1 MTPMEPKSIDRV
13 YWEAAQLN
21 GDDQRRAYLDQ
32 ACGDNTQLRRRV
44 EELLDVAADASD
56 FLESPPV
63 SPVAGDESP
72 IDEGPGSVIGPYKLL
87 QQIGEGG
94 FGVVF
99 MAEQTQPVQ
108 RKVALKII
116 KPGMDTR
123 QVIARFE
130 AERQALAM
138 MDHPNIAKVF
148 DAGTTGDVERRQ
160 VSGVRH
166 GQATSS
172 LTPDPCSLTPFPGRP
187 YFVME
192 LVKGVP
198 ITTYCDEKRLSLKQR
213 LELFIPVC
221 QAVQHAH
228 QKGIIHRDL
237 KPTNVLVAEYDNHAV
252 PKVIDFG
259 VAKATGPKLTERTMF
274 TEFGQVI
281 GTVEYMSP
289 EQAKL
294 NQLDVDTRS
303 DIYSLGVLLYEL
315 LTGATPLERGRL
327 QGAAFDEML
336 RIIREEEPL
345 CPSTRLSTLAKGAL
359 STVAERRSVDPRE
372 LGQRMRGELDWIV
385 MKCLEKDRDRRYE
398 AANSLALD
406 IQHYLHDEPVLAC
419 PPSARYRL
427 SKFARRNRVALMTA
441 TLVAAALIVGTVA
454 SALLAVRAL
463 DAERSADDARAKA
476 EASFQKARQ
485 AVDDMYTQVAER
497 WLSQQPQ
504 MEPLQREFLTKA
516 LQFYAESAQRTGADP
531 AVRFETARAHRRM
544 AEIQHRLGQPVE
556 AESAFRQ
563 AIDRLQDLADEIPT
577 EAKYR
582 TELAGA
588 LHQRGVLLGD
598 TGQYSDEEAA
608 HRRALAIEQELA
620 TKFPAFAEYR
630 SKLGRAHWFVGQ
642 VLSHLHRRDEA
653 ETEFRSALAIQSKLA
668 AEFPSVPDHR
678 HHLAQTHLRL
688 AQALSYKDRVEEHE
702 QALREAAKL
711 LETLAAEFPTLPA
724 YRNELANV
732 YYWTMRKLPA
742 QQAEVYLR
750 RALALQE
757 KLAAEYPSVTDY
769 RYDLSRSQKNLG
781 DLLAQSDRTE
791 EAEEFYRRALAI
803 AEKLVADAP
812 TVHYYRARQALVK
825 LALGGLLEKTGKPTD
840 AQAAYEQAITLFK
853 SLVDEYPGV
862 WQYSPY
868 LSQAYSKL
876 ASLLTAAGRTEDA
889 EVANREAQRH
899 SPEGAASLAD
909 VAESFSDETDERP
922 TKLNSQKGETDR

>member
-1 MTPMEPKSIDRV
+1 MIPEKPNSIDRV
-13 YWEAAQLN
+13 YWDAAQLS

-32 ACGDNTQLRRRV
+32 ACGDNTELRRRV

-63 SPVAGDESP
+63 SPLAGDESP

-130 AERQALAM
+130 AERQALAL

-148 DAGTTGDVERRQ
+148 DAGCV
-160 VSGVRH
+160 GVHASACETRDAA
-166 GQATSS
+166 GSDTLKRELQ
-172 LTPDPCSLTPFPGRP
+172 PDTLKRELQLGRP

-198 ITTYCDEKRLSLKQR
+198 ITTYCDEKHLSLKER

-228 QKGIIHRDL
+228 QKGIIHRDI

-315 LTGATPLERGRL
+315 LTGSTPFARKRL
-327 QGAAFDEML
+327 QEAAFDEML
-336 RIIREEEPL
+336 RIIREEEPPK
-345 CPSTRLSTLAKGAL
+345 PSTRLSTLAKGAL
-359 STVAERRSVDPRE
+359 STVCECRGVDPRE
-372 LGQRMRGELDWIV
+372 LDQRMRGELDWIV

-398 AANSLALD
+398 AADGLARD
-406 IQHYLHDEPVLAC
+406 IERYLTDEPVQAC
-419 PPSARYRL
+419 SPSARYRL
-427 SKFARRNRVALMTA
+427 SKFARRNRVVLMTA
-441 TLVAAALIVGTVA
+441 SLVAAALIVGTLA
-454 SALLAVRAL
+454 SAWLAVRAFE
-463 DAERSADDARAKA
+463 AERLAEARLEAAIESSAEAEDARTTA
-476 EASFQKARQ
+476 EASFQKARR
-485 AVDDMYTQVAER
+485 AVDDMYTQVAEK
-497 WLSQQPQ
+497 WLANQPQ
-504 MEPLQREFLTKA
+504 MEPVQREFLEKA
-516 LQFYAESAQRTGADP
+516 LQFYTEAAQRTSSDAT
-531 AVRFETARAHRRM
+531 VRFETAMAYRRT

-556 AESAFRQ
+556 AETAFRQ
-563 AIDRLQDLADEIPT
+563 GTDRLQALADEFPSVS
-577 EAKYR
+577 KYR
-582 TELAGA
+582 SELADT
-588 LHQRGVLLGD
+588 LHLLGVLLGD
-598 TGQYSDEEAA
+598 TGRYSDEAA
-608 HRRALAIEQELA
+608 VHRRGLAIEQALA
-620 TKFPAFAEYR
+620 TEFPLVAEHR

-642 VLSHLHRRDEA
+642 VLAHLHRRKEA
-653 ETEFRSALAIQSKLA
+653 VKAFQSGLALQIQLA
-668 AEFPSVPDHR
+668 AEFPSVAEYR
-678 HHLAQTHLRL
+678 HDLAQTYLRL
-688 AQALSYKDRVEEHE
+688 GLTVGHLGRREEERQALN
-702 QALREAAKL
+702 EAAAILEKL
-711 LETLAAEFPTLPA
+711 SVEFPAVPA
-724 YRNELANV
+724 YRNEQANA
-732 YYWTMRKLPA
+732 YYWIVQRLSGKE
-742 QQAEVYLR
+742 AEEYVR

-769 RYDLSRSQKNLG
+769 RYDLSRSQKILG
-781 DLLAQSDRTE
+781 DLLVKRDRTE
-791 EAEEFYRRALAI
+791 EAAESYSRALAI
-803 AEKLVADAP
+803 AAKLAADAP
-812 TVHYYRARQALVK
+812 TVHYYRAHQAVVEIGRGRLF
-825 LALGGLLEKTGKPTD
+825 EKTGKPTD
-840 AQAAYEQAITLFK
+840 AQAAYKQAISVFK

-862 WQYSPY
+862 WQYRRY
-868 LSQAYSKL
+868 
-876 ASLLTAAGRTEDA
+876 
-889 EVANREAQRH
+889 
-899 SPEGAASLAD
+899 
-909 VAESFSDETDERP
+909 
-922 TKLNSQKGETDR
+922 